1 MTHDQL
7 TTKLRD
13 PRQTMSI
20 DAQTTM
26 LDAADRLDRYR
37 EALIAARNDILE
49 TNQCCA
55 SIGVSYV
62 DVDFIDEALK

>member
-1 MTHDQL
+1 MTHEDL
-7 TTKLRD
+7 TAKLRD

-37 EALIAARNDILE
+37 DAMERARHDINWLLSVQE
-49 TNQCCA
+49 EIPGA
-55 SIGVSYV
+55 RIGSQYL
-62 DVDFIDEALK
+62 DEALK

>member
-1 MTHDQL
+1 MTHEDL
-7 TTKLRD
+7 TAKLRD

-37 EALIAARNDILE
+37 ELLLRARIVVPPAFLAHIE
-49 TNQCCA
+49 
-55 SIGVSYV
+55 
-62 DVDFIDEALK
+62 EALK

>member
-1 MTHDQL
+1 MTHDKL

-37 EALIAARNDILE
+37 ELLMRVRIVVS
-49 TNQCCA
+49 A
-55 SIGVSYV
+55 SLLKHIE
-62 DVDFIDEALK
+62 EALK

>member
-1 MTHDQL
+1 MTHNDL

-37 EALIAARNDILE
+37 ELLMRVRIVVP
-49 TNQCCA
+49 A
-55 SIGVSYV
+55 SLLKHIE
-62 DVDFIDEALK
+62 EALK

>member
-1 MTHDQL
+1 MTHEDM

-37 EALIAARNDILE
+37 ELLLRARIVVP
-49 TNQCCA
+49 A
-55 SIGVSYV
+55 SFLKHIE
-62 DVDFIDEALK
+62 EALK